1 MVATSIDQ
9 SLPVPPPDLRSIV
22 DKTAEFVARLGEEF
36 ATRIYNT
43 EITQRNNPKFSFLKS
58 EDVFHPYF
66 KQKILELKVVPSEA
80 PVVEM
85 KTEGGE
91 TTTVVEQKQKRT
103 LDYYV
108 KKTQRVEAKE
118 TPKAPFI
125 LDIPPIPALDLDI
138 IKLTAQFITRNGKAF
153 HAGLIT
159 REAKNPQFDFLHP
172 HSPLNPFFN
181 SLVEAYTKCMLPQKG
196 IIDTLEADQDRYNIL
211 HRIYSYTEF
220 ERIELRNKKS
230 HEELLAEE
238 KSRAMIDWH
247 DFVVV
252 ETIDFEAEDVAAVA
266 ATTEPVKEESME
278 TDVEMDVEEEAV
290 PEPTEIKVRKTY
302 TRAYDAINSKAV
314 KFQVCPICKEEIPVN
329 EMAEHMRIELLDPK
343 YQAEKKA
350 MMEKIGGSSLASGDE
365 ITRHLNKF
373 AARRTDIFGKEEVEI
388 GRALVEDDTPQRSD
402 KTIWDG
408 HTASIART
416 SGAAAGMSIEEQ
428 IAAIHQKVAK
438 PAEEKIP
445 AVGPAFPPTLS
456 TPAAPVSSIPKL
468 PTPPVP
474 PMTQMAPGLGA
485 RPPLYPTPPL
495 LPTGVAPHLP
505 LPIPGMPPVPPVGLH
520 PHPAPE
526 EEPQTKKQKLEGELI
541 PEQQFLAENPGPVK
555 VKIQLPVVEKG
566 NWNLNGQTL
575 EFTVNPSDTA
585 GRLKELVKEQLQMPQ
600 NKQNLKIPGQ
610 QFMKDANTLAFYNVR
625 NDTVINLTV
634 KERGGR

>member
-1 MVATSIDQ
+1 
-9 SLPVPPPDLRSIV
+9 
-22 DKTAEFVARLGEEF
+22 
-36 ATRIYNT
+36 
-43 EITQRNNPKFSFLKS
+43 
-58 EDVFHPYF
+58 
-66 KQKILELKVVPSEA
+66 
-80 PVVEM
+80 
-85 KTEGGE
+85 
-91 TTTVVEQKQKRT
+91 
-103 LDYYV
+103 
-108 KKTQRVEAKE
+108 
-118 TPKAPFI
+118 
-125 LDIPPIPALDLDI
+125 
-138 IKLTAQFITRNGKAF
+138 
-153 HAGLIT
+153 
-159 REAKNPQFDFLHP
+159 
-172 HSPLNPFFN
+172 
-181 SLVEAYTKCMLPQKG
+181 
-196 IIDTLEADQDRYNIL
+196 
-211 HRIYSYTEF
+211 
-220 ERIELRNKKS
+220 
-230 HEELLAEE
+230 
-238 KSRAMIDWH
+238 MIDWH

-252 ETIDFEAEDVAAVA
+252 ETIDFEVEEAAVA
-266 ATTEPVKEESME
+266 ALPEPMKEESME

-388 GRALVEDDTPQRSD
+388 GRALVEDDTPQKSD

-445 AVGPAFPPTLS
+445 AVGPAFPPTLPLT
-456 TPAAPVSSIPKL
+456 TPAAPASSMPKL

-474 PMTQMAPGLGA
+474 PMAQMAPGLT

-495 LPTGVAPHLP
+495 NPALLPAGVAPHLP
-505 LPIPGMPPVPPVGLH
+505 LPLPGMPVPPVGLH
-520 PHPAPE
+520 PPPVPE

-566 NWNLNGQTL
+566 NWNLNGQVRLFSFPLSLYCIFDTDALLFSFYQTL
-575 EFTVNPSDTA
+575 EFTLNPSDTA
-585 GRLKELVKEQLQMPQ
+585 GRLKELIKEQLQMPQ

-610 QFMKDANTLAFYNVR
+610 QFMKDANTLAFYNVK
-625 NDTVINLTV
+625 NDTVINLSV
-634 KERGGR
+634 KGRGGR

>member
-1 MVATSIDQ
+1 MVATTVDQ

-43 EITQRNNPKFSFLKS
+43 EITQRNNPKFSFLKA

-66 KQKILELKVVPSEA
+66 KQKILELKITPSEA

-85 KTEGGE
+85 TPAGE
-91 TTTVVEQKQKRT
+91 TTTTVVEQKQKRT

-108 KKTQRVEAKE
+108 KKAQRVEAKE
-118 TPKAPFI
+118 PPRPSFI
-125 LDIPPIPALDLDI
+125 LDLPPIPALDLDI
-138 IKLTAQFITRNGKAF
+138 MKLTAQFITRNGKAF

-172 HSPLNPFFN
+172 HSPLNGFFN
-181 SLVEAYTKCMLPQKG
+181 LLVEAYTKCMLPQKG
-196 IIDTLEADQDRYNIL
+196 IIENLEADQDRDKIMQ
-211 HRIYSYTEF
+211 RIYSYTEW

-238 KSRAMIDWH
+238 KSRALIDWH

-252 ETIDFEAEDVAAVA
+252 ETIDFETEEAPVAM
-266 ATTEPVKEESME
+266 EPVKEEAME
-278 TDVEMDVEEEAV
+278 TDVEMEVEEEIA

-350 MMEKIGGSSLASGDE
+350 MMEKIGSSSLAGGDE

-388 GRALVEDDTPQRSD
+388 GRALVEDETPQKSD

-438 PAEEKIP
+438 PAEEKGP
-445 AVGPAFPPTLS
+445 VVGPTFPSTLPIA
-456 TPAAPVSSIPKL
+456 TPAAPAAAIPKL

-474 PMTQMAPGLGA
+474 PMPQMAGM
-485 RPPLYPTPPL
+485 RPPLFPTPPL
-495 LPTGVAPHLP
+495 NPALIPGAPRIPLVAPGI
-505 LPIPGMPPVPPVGLH
+505 PIPPVGIH
-520 PHPAPE
+520 PHPTPE

-541 PEQQFLAENPGPVK
+541 PEQQFLAENPGPIN

-575 EFTVNPSDTA
+575 EFTLNPGDTVA
-585 GRLKELVKEQLQMPQ
+585 RLKELVKEKLQMPQ
-600 NKQNLKIPGQ
+600 NKQNLKVPGQ
-610 QFMKDANTLAFYNVR
+610 QFMKDANTLAFYNLR
-625 NDTVINLTV
+625 NDTLINLTV